1 MEIMAS
7 PAITSILIKSGVF
20 SHWLKRVFGS
30 KMNSKLFSFI
40 YVIWIWKFYD
50 QNECYFLRS
59 TYVVS
64 VYNLWID

>member
-40 YVIWIWKFYD
+40 YVI
-50 QNECYFLRS
+50 
-59 TYVVS
+59 
-64 VYNLWID
+64 